1 MSYTFAVIRKPGD
14 TDGSLYP
21 LLGADGE
28 TVESKQWDGD
38 HVQLVCK
45 GIVVKDWVDKKAT
58 QLVRLSKVP
67 ISVIVTHSRLVVTCE
82 QWNKGGRRWG
92 VGLGA
97 TTAPLTNLERRIKDS
112 RESQGRL
119 LLGHARHNW
128 ISEVGHFPR
137 PNITTLP
144 QLRINVKHKID
155 PESKPHTLT
164 VDFSLLFNTDSLDL
178 AKTIV
183 KRSAEFRLEHFEVS
197 EDQRE
202 IFAGLAKNPEFPE
215 PVGSN
220 YAVCRMPSSYLV
232 TSSSAY
238 PEK

>member
-1 MSYTFAVIRKPGD
+1 MTPTGQKVCPFRNELPSTKPG
-14 TDGSLYP
+14 
-21 LLGADGE
+21 AN
-28 TVESKQWDGD
+28 Q
-38 HVQLVCK
+38 
-45 GIVVKDWVDKKAT
+45 
-58 QLVRLSKVP
+58 
-67 ISVIVTHSRLVVTCE
+67 
-82 QWNKGGRRWG
+82 
-92 VGLGA
+92 
-97 TTAPLTNLERRIKDS
+97 
-112 RESQGRL
+112 
-119 LLGHARHNW
+119 
-128 ISEVGHFPR
+128 
-137 PNITTLP
+137 
-144 QLRINVKHKID
+144 
-155 PESKPHTLT
+155 T